1 MRTNSSS
8 GYHFSEQFAC
18 EAKLRPLRHR
28 CALRPPGQQCL
39 KRYLR
44 CRPGLQGSPGRDIS
58 LRLGSS
64 RSPLQFGPSSGIFWA
79 KVCKHIKSRL
89 YDTKIYIFH
98 FGYTRYGSVCPS
110 ARSSNMDIP
119 AMSHNLFASGLCLPH
134 RRTLWRS
141 WPRPEVL
148 SKLARADLLLT
159 VISLLW
165 LGLVLRF
172 IIFMLGYHL
181 PALYH
186 NFHKNCV

>member
-44 CRPGLQGSPGRDIS
+44 CRPGLHGSPGRDIS

-89 YDTKIYIFH
+89 YDTQRFIYSIL
-98 FGYTRYGSVCPS
+98 
-110 ARSSNMDIP
+110 DIP
-119 AMSHNLFASGLCLPH
+119 GMDQCAPQRDPQIWTFLQCLIICLPLGCVFRIDAH
-134 RRTLWRS
+134 CDARGRDRKCWAS
-141 WPRPEVL
+141 W
-148 SKLARADLLLT
+148 
-159 VISLLW
+159 
-165 LGLVLRF
+165 LVR
-172 IIFMLGYHL
+172 IFY
-181 PALYH
+181 
-186 NFHKNCV
+186 